1 MNVVE
6 DDQTTGRST
15 GESSGSNEAA
25 AAAAA
30 SSSSAAREMAVV
42 DIGTEPSAR
51 CPLVQPSVDVQNT
64 ASRDTSDME
73 GAAESS
79 AAEVMTHTFKIL
91 VTGPFAAGKTSLIQA
106 VSQTDVVS
114 TDVVTSGDESDVK
127 AHTTV
132 AMDFGTYQ
140 LREEGVSLLLFGTP
154 GQPRF
159 RFMTNILKGDVDV
172 VAFVI
177 DAEARHTHA
186 AAGVELRSLLSDLR
200 VPAVIAVNRCDDQQI
215 ADRMA
220 RSLGALAGEAVVPCQ
235 LVDADSGREV
245 IVEILLTLL
254 ESMEDVIASPDSASI
269 DLPPTPG
276 VS

>member
-1 MNVVE
+1 MTA
-6 DDQTTGRST
+6 TTERSDT
-15 GESSGSNEAA
+15 RADVA
-25 AAAAA
+25 HV
-30 SSSSAAREMAVV
+30 SAPA
-42 DIGTEPSAR
+42 TQ
-51 CPLVQPSVDVQNT
+51 PLVAPSDFVETRVPTREDSNV
-64 ASRDTSDME
+64 ASATQ
-73 GAAESS
+73 
-79 AAEVMTHTFKIL
+79 HTFKIL
-91 VTGPFAAGKTSLIQA
+91 VTGPFAAGKTSLIQS

-140 LREEGVSLLLFGTP
+140 LDEEGINLLLFGTP

-159 RFMTNILKGDVDV
+159 RFMTNILKGDVDA

-186 AAGVELRSLLSDLR
+186 AAGVELRSLLSDLH
-200 VPAVIAVNRCDDQQI
+200 VPAVIAVNRCDDQDQAQRI
-215 ADRMA
+215 A

-235 LVDADSGREV
+235 LLSSESGRDV

-254 ESMEDVIASPDSASI
+254 DTLETAELAATVSDDSAGSSAAEGC
-269 DLPPTPG
+269 LT
-276 VS
+276 